1 MAKHDPEAKTAPA
14 VPDSNS
20 SPANATAWDGGIE
33 FAARSDIGLRRTN
46 NQDSLTAAPASSE
59 EGWRHRGHLF
69 MVADGMGAHAAGE
82 LASKL
87 AVDAV
92 PLSYDK
98 LLGDGPAVALRRAI
112 EDANDKIHSRGEA
125 NAEFHGMGTTASALT
140 LVPAGAVVA
149 HVGDSR
155 VYRLRGHRLEQLS
168 FDHSLVWE
176 MMAGGK
182 LREEEVPSFI
192 PKNVITRSLGPNAEV
207 QVDLEGPFPI
217 RAGDRFLLCSDGLT
231 GQVKDRELGAV
242 LGALPPDEAAQALI
256 DLANLRG
263 GPDNITVI
271 ALRVK
276 GPPLARPE
284 GDGAASVGSPGRGPR
299 VHPVLGAAIVLV
311 ALAIDAWL
319 IQMAMPILALIATV
333 STLGLMGWLW
343 WSNSRPVAPGSDE
356 STPNT
361 FGGGPYRATD
371 CTPSPDLVADLA
383 KLTHQLRDVARE
395 ESWQVDWDRYDELGK
410 AATRASAEGDLP
422 TALGQYC
429 RTISFLMHEA
439 RRQGRSVE

>member
-1 MAKHDPEAKTAPA
+1 MSAPA
-14 VPDSNS
+14 GTEES
-20 SPANATAWDGGIE
+20 W
-33 FAARSDIGLRRTN
+33 RR
-46 NQDSLTAAPASSE
+46 
-59 EGWRHRGHLF
+59 RGHLF

-98 LLGDGPAVALRRAI
+98 LLADGPAVALRRAI

-140 LVPAGAVVA
+140 LVPAGALVA

-155 VYRLRGHRLEQLS
+155 VYRLRGYRLEQLS

-207 QVDLEGPFPI
+207 QVDLEGPFPL

-242 LGALPPDEAAQALI
+242 LGALPPDEATQALI

-263 GPDNITVI
+263 GPDNISVI

-276 GPPLARPE
+276 GPPLAQGGE
-284 GDGAASVGSPGRGPR
+284 SDETESLGPR
-299 VHPVLGAAIVLV
+299 RSGPRIHPGLGAALVLA
-311 ALAIDAWL
+311 ALVLDAWL
-319 IQMAMPILALIATV
+319 IKMAQPIPAMVATLGTLALLA
-333 STLGLMGWLW
+333 WLW
-343 WSNSRPVAPGSDE
+343 WSNARPAEVVDDE
-356 STPNT
+356 SAPATL
-361 FGGGPYRATD
+361 GGGPYRATD
-371 CTPSPDLVADLA
+371 CTPTADLVAEMA
-383 KLTHQLRDVARE
+383 KLARQLRDVARE
-395 ESWQVDWDRYDELGK
+395 ESWHVDWPKYEQLDQSASR
-410 AATRASAEGDLP
+410 SAEGGDHEG
-422 TALGQYC
+422 ALRQYC
-429 RTISFLMHEA
+429 RAISFLMHEA
-439 RRQGRSVE
+439 RRQGKNVEK